1 MEESMQAEGIAFVT
15 GASRGIGSAIALE
28 LACRGFEVWASM
40 REPED
45 GAGLAG
51 RAALAGAKV
60 RILRLD
66 VTRSET
72 IELPDGLRVL
82 VNNAGLDGSQLPVE
96 HAPLEEWRTVFETNL
111 FGLLEVT
118 RRAIP
123 KLRAAGGVI
132 CNVGSASVL
141 VPMPFFA
148 GYRASKAAVSALGES
163 LRTELAPFGI
173 RVLEILPGAIATDMF
188 ARSDH
193 LPEAAGCAGYTEM
206 AERVYRARRNS
217 ASASTPAERAASAI
231 ADAILDDS
239 APLRV
244 APDPM
249 GAGLLSAW
257 RAQDDEAAMRP
268 MVAFFSGREVG

>member
-1 MEESMQAEGIAFVT
+1 MQAEGIAFVT
-15 GASRGIGSAIALE
+15 GASRGIGSAVALE
-28 LACRGFEVWASM
+28 LARRGFDVWASM
-40 REPED
+40 REPEH
-45 GAGLAG
+45 GAGLAA
-51 RAALAGAKV
+51 RAALGGAKV
-60 RILRLD
+60 RVVRLD
-66 VTRSET
+66 VTRPET
-72 IELPDGLRVL
+72 IDLPDGLRVL

-96 HAPLEEWRTVFETNL
+96 YAPLEEWRMLFETNL

-123 KLRAAGGVI
+123 KLRAGGGVI

-148 GYRASKAAVSALGES
+148 AYRASKAAVSALGES

-173 RVLEILPGAIATDMF
+173 RVLEILPGAIGTDMF
-188 ARSDH
+188 ARSDRA
-193 LPEAAGCAGYTEM
+193 PEATGCAGYTEM
-206 AERVYRARRNS
+206 AERVHRARRNM
-217 ASASTPAERAASAI
+217 ASAPTPAERAACAI
-231 ADAILDDS
+231 ADAILDDF

-257 RAQDDEAAMRP
+257 RAQEDEATMRG
-268 MVAFFSGREVG
+268 MLAFFTGREVG

>member
-1 MEESMQAEGIAFVT
+1 MQAQGIAFVT

-28 LACRGFEVWASM
+28 LARRGFEVWASM
-40 REPED
+40 RQPEQ
-45 GAGLAG
+45 GTRLVEH
-51 RAALAGAKV
+51 AALAGLKLRV
-60 RILRLD
+60 VRLD
-66 VTRSET
+66 VTRPET
-72 IELPDGLRVL
+72 IDLPDGMRVL
-82 VNNAGLDGSQLPVE
+82 VNNAGVEGAQLPVE
-96 HAPLEEWRTVFETNL
+96 YTPLEEWRRLFETNL

-123 KLRAAGGVI
+123 KLRAGGGVV

-148 GYRASKAAVSALGES
+148 AYRASKAAVSALGES

-173 RVLEILPGAIATDMF
+173 RVLEILPGAIGTDLF

-193 LPEAAGCAGYTEM
+193 APEAADREGYAEM
-206 AERVYRARRNS
+206 AERVHRARRR
-217 ASASTPAERAASAI
+217 STLAPTPVERAAVAI
-231 ADAILDDS
+231 TEAILDDS

-244 APDPM
+244 GPDPM
-249 GAGLLSAW
+249 GAGLLAAW

-268 MVAFFSGREVG
+268 MLALFAGPAAG